1 MKVQNG
7 KLNFKIQ
14 ENLFVLTNV
23 NILKRPPPPP
33 PKERKKRRKQELC
46 VIEISQNV
54 KI

>member
-23 NILKRPPPPP
+23 NILKRPPSP
-33 PKERKKRRKQELC
+33 PKERKKKVGTRKL
-46 VIEISQNV
+46 V
-54 KI
+54 